1 MTRSRSRYALV
12 LAVLCGGQALFAD
25 AAAYSD
31 YRIDPLQYLN
41 HVKALA
47 SDDFAGRGNGTP
59 GLGRAADYIAA
70 EFKKAR
76 LIGGGDNRDYLQR
89 FDASGYLEGGAGTLL
104 LHTPGGDIAFR
115 IGLQYYPLSTLSSAG
130 APAPI
135 VAVAFAGYGI
145 EAPGL
150 GYDDYAGLDAAGK
163 AVIVFTHEPQEND
176 STSVFEGRA
185 LTPHSDL
192 REKAAVAARHGARA
206 LIVVEDPTHAVD
218 RALTR
223 EWTRDPQ
230 IDRFDIPVFRVDR
243 ARLDRALTAIDF
255 ESTARRI
262 DRLLTPDSR
271 DLDAVTLA
279 QIDPLT
285 PLSSSVSNVIGV
297 WRGSDPA
304 VAAEAIVIGAHYDHL
319 GRGGRSSEDASGV
332 GQIHNGADD
341 NASGTAAIIGM
352 AQTLGR
358 NGMRFRRSII
368 FAAFAGEE
376 IGLLGSQYYTRRP
389 PVGASKT
396 IAMINLDMIGRARG
410 RVMVSGLDRPPFAAA
425 LRLVRSSVTLRLT
438 DFRDGYQDGASDNA
452 SFERE
457 HIPTLAFFTGFHDD
471 YHRPS
476 DDWDQIDAQGGSQ
489 IAQLALAV
497 AAQLAER

>member
-1 MTRSRSRYALV
+1 MTCSTSRYAVV
-12 LAVLCGGQALFAD
+12 LAMLCGGQALFAD
-25 AAAYSD
+25 AVAYSD
-31 YRIDPLQYLN
+31 YRIDPVQYLN

-47 SDDFAGRGNGTP
+47 SDDFGGRGNGTP
-59 GLGRAADYIAA
+59 GLSRAADYIAA

-76 LIGGGDNRDYLQR
+76 LSGGGDDRDYFQR
-89 FDASGYLEGGAGTLL
+89 FDAAAYLEGGAGTLL
-104 LHTPGGDIAFR
+104 FHTPDGDVAFR
-115 IGLQYYPLSTLSSAG
+115 IGLQYYPLSTLATPG
-130 APAPI
+130 PPAPAMG
-135 VAVAFAGYGI
+135 VAFAGYGI
-145 EAPGL
+145 VARGL
-150 GYDDYAGLDAAGK
+150 GYDDYAGLDVDGK

-192 REKAAVAARHGARA
+192 REKAAVAARHGART
-206 LIVVEDPTHAVD
+206 LLVVEDPNHAVD

-262 DRLLTPDSR
+262 DRLMTPDSR
-271 DLDAVTLA
+271 DLGDVTLA
-279 QIDPLT
+279 EIDPLT
-285 PLSSSVSNVIGV
+285 PLSSSISNVIGV

-341 NASGTAAIIGM
+341 NASGTAAIVAM
-352 AQTLGR
+352 AESLART
-358 NGMRFRRSII
+358 GMRFRRSIV

-410 RVMVSGLDRPPFAAA
+410 RVMVNGLGRPPFAAA
-425 LRLVRSSVTLRLT
+425 LRPVREFVQLRLT
-438 DFRDGYQDGASDNA
+438 DFREGYQDGASDNA

-457 HIPTLAFFTGFHDD
+457 RIPTLAFFTGFHPD

-476 DDWDQIDAQGGSQ
+476 DDWDQIDASGGSQ